1 MSSRERLILAI
12 IVAILVLWSDQ
23 AFAQIAG
30 GGGAGGGL
38 LQTLIQWVITN
49 IVQGLI
55 AICVLVAGGL
65 LMFGRH
71 TLAALAVAAIGML
84 VIANYQTIAGFFPV
98 GG

>member
-1 MSSRERLILAI
+1 MSRGQRIVVAI
-12 IVAILVLWSDQ
+12 VLTILVLWSDQ
-23 AFAQIAG
+23 AIAQVVG

-38 LQTLIQWVITN
+38 LTALIQWVVTN
-49 IVQGLI
+49 IVNGLI

-98 GG
+98 P